1 MVSVNWKVKHK
12 ELHREVQIEDSEHV
26 SCYLAMNS
34 IFPLR
39 MKKVHKMASLV
50 RLMDKF
56 NSLNNQIRA

>member
-1 MVSVNWKVKHK
+1 M
-12 ELHREVQIEDSEHV
+12 ELQREVHIEDCEYV
-26 SCYLAMNS
+26 SCYLAINS

-56 NSLNNQIRA
+56 NSLNNQISA